1 MFKDNQFHS
10 SQSAAVP
17 IHAAVDKNHKNEIRE
32 APHNYAGLG
41 SSESNNNVVQGTE
54 EEPKYQGS
62 IHSNEVSSK
71 PTHGMVTWA
80 NPSML
85 DHPFDS
91 CNKENIIAGTDISG
105 HYDTSP
111 HRQHAGGWYNF
122 QSDCQLTSKGAAI
135 ANRHRVLKNAKAQV
149 GTTH

>member
-32 APHNYAGLG
+32 APRNYAGLG
-41 SSESNNNVVQGTE
+41 SSESNNNIVQGTE

-62 IHSNEVSSK
+62 IHSNEVSK
-71 PTHGMVTWA
+71 PTHGMVTWV

-91 CNKENIIAGTDISG
+91 YNYENTMTGADIGG
-105 HYDTSP
+105 HYETSP
-111 HRQHAGGWYNF
+111 CWQHAGMVQF
-122 QSDCQLTSKGAAI
+122 SVRLPTD
-135 ANRHRVLKNAKAQV
+135 
-149 GTTH
+149 